1 MNEGKHN
8 SFPFNS
14 TAAAFQEPDASNVNR
29 ILVSYLCSA
38 SFEVCVC
45 VYVYTI
51 SLIRKQLLST
61 RDNSQSDRHPWSFC
75 MFACCSRAQSS
86 QVLLDE
92 NQEQKNVV
100 MRLSE
105 LYKYDAQPSY
115 SDVSIRLPLEVDGWM
130 NGWNYAK
137 FKEKEVQQ

>member
-1 MNEGKHN
+1 MME
-8 SFPFNS
+8 S
-14 TAAAFQEPDASNVNR
+14 TILSLLTRLLLLFKSLMLLTLIASLFHIFAQPV
-29 ILVSYLCSA
+29 LK
-38 SFEVCVC
+38 C

-115 SDVSIRLPLEVDGWM
+115 SDASIRLPLEVDGWM
-130 NGWNYAK
+130 NGWNYTK
-137 FKEKEVQQ
+137 FK